1 MLPCELVVNWLRLI
15 LIDVYCILYVYDVP
29 SFHSTKVFFISVP
42 SRTAGIIEWHG
53 HVKNIESKIIIPL
66 GWLPSLYPACNAYC
80 RPPRSCPCHGTQ
92 GSDQTATV
100 LSTMVWVGHANVQF
114 GCPARHLLQA
124 SFHGIRNLHVLTPST
139 LSNIVATRFK
149 RTGVAFNCGEIC
161 LLRHNLSQLLQTR
174 QALTN
179 TWQRFAIVSGRHL
192 FRECTARQR
201 VKHLIFFAK
210 LLHVCF
216 LSFSML

>member
-1 MLPCELVVNWLRLI
+1 
-15 LIDVYCILYVYDVP
+15 
-29 SFHSTKVFFISVP
+29 
-42 SRTAGIIEWHG
+42 
-53 HVKNIESKIIIPL
+53 
-66 GWLPSLYPACNAYC
+66 
-80 RPPRSCPCHGTQ
+80 
-92 GSDQTATV
+92 
-100 LSTMVWVGHANVQF
+100 MVWVGHANVQF

-179 TWQRFAIVSGRHL
+179 TWQSFAIVSGRHL

-201 VKHLIFFAK
+201 VKHLIFFLQNSFMFASYLFPCHNLK
-210 LLHVCF
+210 RDPCCF
-216 LSFSML
+216 LIRQISICFISHHRLIKYHFFVTLPGSDAGLQPCDMRTGQDAQPVLCAYPTKTPLQHDITIPFEPQQWDAFKI